1 MTPMDLSVC
10 CTRRALEV
18 GMLRNMRK
26 FDSFSVKIFCML
38 ITLVQR
44 VFMDLFDANMGY
56 FDL

>member
-1 MTPMDLSVC
+1 
-10 CTRRALEV
+10 
-18 GMLRNMRK
+18 MLRNMRK